1 MAGKDQRTGGRT
13 GSTRASNV
21 VHMRPRQWLET
32 DEELVPIGREPSGP
46 EPSGREPS
54 GSDLHGRAGSK
65 PRGAPWAASDFWS
78 EEAAYV
84 QDALE
89 APVPAPGREGT
100 AAERENQRTSGP
112 QGPSGGS
119 TPRGRRAHV
128 PRELLAFV
136 HRAPA
141 LAVVALAGSLVV
153 LVAFIAF
160 SALGGAPA
168 VRSASS
174 RRSASASRSVNRSE
188 VSHHAAHAPAI
199 AAPVHTRSP
208 ARRRGRATTTSSAK
222 KHAVAARST
231 GTHFYPASS
240 SASDASTAKQ
250 AVTPTYAQSASTSR
264 SSPAPSKPTGPSGP
278 ISLIGAGTTPSG

>member
-1 MAGKDQRTGGRT
+1 M
-13 GSTRASNV
+13 
-21 VHMRPRQWLET
+21 
-32 DEELVPIGREPSGP
+32 PIGREPSGP
-46 EPSGREPS
+46 DVVQAEPG
-54 GSDLHGRAGSK
+54 DLPGPQAHPGQHQ
-65 PRGAPWAASDFWS
+65 
-78 EEAAYV
+78 
-84 QDALE
+84 QDR
-89 APVPAPGREGT
+89 PVPAPGREGT